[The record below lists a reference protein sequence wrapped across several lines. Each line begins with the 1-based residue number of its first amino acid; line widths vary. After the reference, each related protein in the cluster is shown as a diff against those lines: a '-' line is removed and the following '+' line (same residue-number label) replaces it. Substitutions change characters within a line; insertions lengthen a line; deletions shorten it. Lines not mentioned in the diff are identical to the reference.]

1 MHEIFP
7 ACPRAMRLQAFLYQL
22 PSLEQLSLTLSIA
35 SGVSSIL
42 LQHIALHSYSN
53 KILLCS

>member
-7 ACPRAMRLQAFLYQL
+7 ACPSAMRLQAFLYQL
-22 PSLEQLSLTLSIA
+22 PSLEQLPFTLSIA

-42 LQHIALHSYSN
+42 LQHIALYSYSDE
-53 KILLCS
+53 ILLCS